1 MNNKKIKKLKSKV
14 KHIQLG
20 WFQSLLPE
28 GEKEKANL
36 DNISSL
42 MDQTHVFANGRINL
56 SYMTDKFVMK
66 WLKKCPEIETYEELM
81 HYAEH
86 KTLPSKGTDCMR
98 S

>member
-42 MDQTHVFANGRINL
+42 MPDQTHVFANGRINL
-56 SYMTDKFVMK
+56 SFMTDKFVMK

-86 KTLPSKGTDCMR
+86 KTLPSKGID
-98 S
+98 